1 MVERK
6 IHAHIPIKE
15 QGMRIRD
22 EDTREEFAWFC
33 HDAEDGTYGETRGEI
48 KAAAKEKF
56 GSSPDWAAIL
66 ALLMKFLPMI
76 LWSIKNR

>member
-15 QGMRIRD
+15 QDVRIKD
-22 EDTREEFAWFC
+22 K
-33 HDAEDGTYGETRGEI
+33 ETRHAFAEFCYQAETGSYGTTKREI
-48 KAAAKEKF
+48 KRAAKEKF

-66 ALLMKFLPMI
+66 ALLMQFLPMI
-76 LWSIKNR
+76 LWILQNY